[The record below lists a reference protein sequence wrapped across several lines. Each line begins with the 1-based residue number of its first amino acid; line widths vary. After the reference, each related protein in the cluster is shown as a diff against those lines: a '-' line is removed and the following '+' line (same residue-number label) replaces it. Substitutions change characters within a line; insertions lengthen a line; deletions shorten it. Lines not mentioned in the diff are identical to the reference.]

1 MKYRAWKNW
10 NSCWKGGTDQDH
22 KLCIAKH
29 VSENGVISNTR
40 GESADKTSGM
50 VDIFT
55 RFLYNTVIAQGR
67 KTSSSSTG
75 KHRIHSEVKVNGSFW
90 YAM

>member
-1 MKYRAWKNW
+1 M
-10 NSCWKGGTDQDH
+10 
-22 KLCIAKH
+22 
-29 VSENGVISNTR
+29 
-40 GESADKTSGM
+40 KTSGM

-75 KHRIHSEVKVNGSFW
+75 KHRIHSEVNVNGSFW